1 MIDVQTLP
9 IATELIPEA
18 LFVVITGEGEP
29 IQYINPPVYGY
40 HELKLLFSGE
50 HSGNP
55 VLIDGGN
62 IETGGVLLTANNR
75 VTVLYFDP
83 RVQKYYIGQ
92 PVVF

>member
-1 MIDVQTLP
+1 M
-9 IATELIPEA
+9 
-18 LFVVITGEGEP
+18 
-29 IQYINPPVYGY
+29 
-40 HELKLLFSGE
+40 FSGE

-62 IETGGVLLTANNR
+62 IETGGALVTPNNR